1 MMFSVI
7 AEVKDQGRV
16 RDEGRRGQ
24 SGLRKKAA
32 TLASVIALIALL
44 VGSLFGDH
52 GVLQLLSQQGRAE
65 ALARE
70 LEELRH
76 ENRRLAGEIRALQ
89 TDPRAV
95 ERLAR
100 EQLGLAKPGE
110 TLFLIRTEGEE
121 IP

>member
-1 MMFSVI
+1 MT
-7 AEVKDQGRV
+7 
-16 RDEGRRGQ
+16 RDERGRGQ

-32 TLASVIALIALL
+32 TLALGIALIALL

-52 GVLQLLSQQGRAE
+52 GVFQLLSQQGRAE

-76 ENRRLAGEIRALQ
+76 ENRRLAAEIRALQ
-89 TDPRAV
+89 TDARAV

-100 EQLGLAKPGE
+100 EQLGLTRPGE
-110 TLFLIRTEGEE
+110 TLFLIHTEGEE
-121 IP
+121 AP